1 MKATEENKPMHPF
14 IRSRQQKG
22 FTLIELL
29 VVIAII
35 AILAAILFPVFAQAR
50 EKARQITCVSNEK
63 QISLGVSMYVQDYDE
78 TYPIA
83 WSQQGA
89 WFETVDPYIKAGV
102 KSGALFDASLKGVW
116 HCPSDYDTAGVSYAA
131 NAMVFGG
138 GSAVWGIGP
147 YPAKTLAAINAPADC
162 IEAAEL
168 VPLFKPDG
176 TISNNETDFARWG
189 DGEIPGANSDTDNA
203 NLAYYQRWLREDMTN
218 LRPGI
223 DPCPADVQL
232 AGNLGWAGYCKMISY
247 RHLHSGLKSGMTN
260 AMFCD
265 GHVKSMRFGFMRVH
279 NWIPEQLTQAQLDQY
294 DTP

>member
-1 MKATEENKPMHPF
+1 MHSSV
-14 IRSRQQKG
+14 RSRRQKG

-63 QISLGVSMYVQDYDE
+63 QISLGVAMYCQDYDE

-116 HCPSDYDTAGVSYAA
+116 HCPSDYDTAGVSFAA

-138 GSAVWGIGP
+138 GSEVWGIGP
-147 YPAKTLAAINAPADC
+147 YPAKTLAAVDAPADC

-168 VPLFKPDG
+168 VPLFNPDG
-176 TISNNETDFARWG
+176 TIANNETDFARWN
-189 DGEIPGANSDTDNA
+189 DGEIPGADGDTSPG
-203 NLAYYQRWLREDMTN
+203 NLAYYQKWLRYDMTN
-218 LRPGI
+218 QRPGI
-223 DPCPADVQL
+223 DTCPAEIQL
-232 AGNLGWAGYCKMISY
+232 GGNLGWAGKCKMISY
-247 RHLHSGLKSGMTN
+247 RHMHSGNKSGMTN
-260 AMFCD
+260 GMFCD
-265 GHVKSMRFGFMRVH
+265 GHVKTQRFGSMRVH
-279 NWIPEQLTQAQLDQY
+279 NWVPEQMSQDQIAQY
-294 DTP
+294 DGP